1 MPSGKSL
8 RPMPL
13 DDAKV
18 SSMSVDGL
26 FASATPHIANFARQ
40 QALLYR
46 ENPRLQIYFEALQVD
61 RLSTPR
67 ARARKQASWKSPA
80 HAALARSSRVA
91 RLSSMPK
98 VKADVLICPSPY
110 FSRKTE
116 TQFFLRT
123 VFGVAAT
130 GAKIACFVPKSAPGR
145 RDMVDHLTSKGLLG
159 QVELID
165 PVGDLGTLSRPLLR
179 NAARQRGQIA
189 FDTAVEILAPHG
201 LAPGEDVLDHFERLA
216 YFAEAW
222 SQIED
227 RIEFSTA
234 ITRCHW
240 LPLCSSVTATALQRG
255 SRSITFQQGVIGHSL
270 DVPVLASTFVAFGET
285 SSSFLSRLN
294 ARFFEA
300 VGLPAPSVS
309 YVHGGSLFDRISN
322 LEDQFA
328 KATLLMV
335 DYPTSQTEFYGV
347 QKQTEALIHL
357 GEAFLAEGNPS
368 WRLIIR
374 PHPFWND
381 LDLESCLS
389 LARRFP
395 QRCEISHPARPL
407 DDDLCRSSAAV
418 GIFSGVLTVASASGL
433 PSYFLKT
440 QGGFESGD
448 LACFE
453 RDQILA
459 PDEALEQI
467 KKIFQDHDA
476 YLETRT
482 AALRNG
488 RTYYAGGAN
497 LALDETFFRAI
508 IEHPSS

>member
-1 MPSGKSL
+1 
-8 RPMPL
+8 
-13 DDAKV
+13 
-18 SSMSVDGL
+18 MSVDGL

-46 ENPRLQIYFEALQVD
+46 EDPRLQIYFEALQVD
-61 RLSTPR
+61 CLSTPR
-67 ARARKQASWKSPA
+67 ARAVKHTPWKK
-80 HAALARSSRVA
+80 AAYATLAQSSRVA
-91 RLSSMPK
+91 RLSRMPK

-123 VFGVAAT
+123 IFGVAAT
-130 GAKIACFVPKSAPGR
+130 GARIACFVPKAAPDR
-145 RDMVDHLTSKGLLG
+145 HEIVEQLASKGLLN

-165 PVGDLGTLSRPLLR
+165 PVDDLGTLSRPLLR
-179 NAARQRGQIA
+179 NAARQRGRIA
-189 FDTAVEILAPHG
+189 FDKAVEILTPFG

-227 RIEFSTA
+227 RTEFATA

-240 LPLCSSVTATALQRG
+240 LPLCSSVTATAWQRG

-270 DVPVLASTFVAFGET
+270 DVPVTASTFVAFGET

-300 VGLPAPSVS
+300 VDLPVPLVS
-309 YVHGGSLFDRISN
+309 YVHGGSLFDRICH
-322 LEDQFA
+322 LDDQFA
-328 KATLLMV
+328 NATLLMV
-335 DYPTSQTEFYGV
+335 DYPTAQAEFYGV
-347 QKQTEALIHL
+347 QKQTEALIQL
-357 GEAFLAEGNPS
+357 GEAFLAKGKPS

-374 PHPFWND
+374 PHPFWSD
-381 LDLESCLS
+381 LNLESCLG

-407 DDDLCRSSAAV
+407 DDDLRRSSAAV

-433 PSYFLKT
+433 PGYFLKT
-440 QGGFESGD
+440 PGGFETGD

-459 PDEALEQI
+459 PDQALEQI
-467 KKIFQDHDA
+467 QKILQDHEA
-476 YLETRT
+476 YLEART
-482 AALRNG
+482 VALRNG

-497 LALDETFFRAI
+497 LALDEAFFRSI
-508 IEHPSS
+508 IEQPNSQ